1 MSDLEALEKNLLQP
15 SDKLLK
21 DISCIEGDILILG
34 VGGKMGP
41 GMAKLAKQAIDKT
54 GLQKKITGVSRF
66 SDKALQ
72 KKLEQDGIE
81 TISADL
87 LDDESLKKLP
97 DASNVIYLAGHKFGS
112 TGNEPFTWAMNAYLP
127 GRVAE
132 KYKHSNIVAFSTGNV
147 YPLAEI
153 SSGGLSEE
161 YPPAPVGEYGQSC
174 LGRERIFQYFS
185 QKNQTPVLIYRL
197 NYAID
202 FRYGILLEIANA
214 VFTEKEIDLR
224 TGNVNVIWQGDANE
238 MAIRSLLHCESPAK
252 ILNVTGPETVSI
264 KWLAEQFG
272 TAFGIGPKFIGETQN
287 TAFLSNASGAHKIF
301 GYPRITLREMIEI
314 TAFWIKEGGT
324 VFNKATHFQERR
336 GKY

>member
-1 MSDLEALEKNLLQP
+1 MSDLETLKKKLIQP
-15 SDKLLK
+15 SDKLLS
-21 DISCIEGDILILG
+21 DITAIEGDILILG

-41 GMAKLAKQAIDKT
+41 GMAKLARQAVAKT
-54 GLQKKITGVSRF
+54 GVQKKIIGVSRF

-87 LDDESLKKLP
+87 LDEESLKKLP
-97 DASNVIYLAGHKFGS
+97 DVPNVIYLAGHKFGS

-132 KYKHSNIVAFSTGNV
+132 KYKHSSIVAFSTGNV
-147 YPLAEI
+147 YPLTEI

-161 YPPAPVGEYGQSC
+161 HPPAPIGEYGQSC

-185 QKNQTPVLIYRL
+185 QKNHTPVLIYRL

-202 FRYGILLEIANA
+202 FHYGVLLDIAKA
-214 VFTEKEIDLR
+214 VYEKKEIELH
-224 TGNVNVIWQGDANE
+224 TGLANVIWQGDANE
-238 MAIRSLLHCESPAK
+238 IAIRALLHCESPAK

-272 TAFGIGPKFIGETQN
+272 TAFGKAPKFIGEPQN
-287 TAFLSNASGAHKIF
+287 TAFLSNASEAHKIF
-301 GYPRITLREMIEI
+301 GYPRITLREMIDI
-314 TAFWIKEGGT
+314 TAFWVKEGGT
-324 VFNKATHFQERR
+324 VFNKATHFQERQ

>member
-1 MSDLEALEKNLLQP
+1 MSGLETLEENILQP
-15 SDKLLK
+15 SDKLLN
-21 DISCIEGDILILG
+21 DITAIEGDILILG

-72 KKLEQDGIE
+72 EKLERDGIE

-87 LDDESLKKLP
+87 LDEESLKNLP
-97 DASNVIYLAGHKFGS
+97 DAPNVIYLAGHKFGS

-147 YPLAEI
+147 YPLTEI

-161 YPPAPVGEYGQSC
+161 YPPGPIGEYGQSC
-174 LGRERIFQYFS
+174 LGRERMFQYFS

-202 FRYGILLEIANA
+202 FHYGVLLDIAKA
-214 VFTEKEIDLR
+214 VYEKKEIELH
-224 TGNVNVIWQGDANE
+224 TGLANVIWQGDANE
-238 MAIRSLLHCESPAK
+238 IAIRALLHCESPAK

-272 TAFGIGPKFIGETQN
+272 TAFGIGPKFTGEAQP
-287 TAFLSNASGAHKIF
+287 TAFLSNASEAHKIF
-301 GYPRITLREMIEI
+301 GYPRITLREMIDM

-324 VFNKATHFQERR
+324 VFNKATHFQERQ